1 MADRYLSFATSR
13 PGRFLARR
21 LGLPRP
27 VRLTRYRPGQ
37 PVARGP
43 VVLGGAE
50 GARAGKQLRA
60 VLDSCGARVGESQGR
75 EGGGEQRGE
84 GGGEQ
89 RREGG
94 GERRREGGGER
105 RREGGGE
112 RPGALVFDATGIAD
126 SRQLAE
132 LHAFFHPRVRALAPC
147 GRVLVLG
154 SPPETAA
161 TPGEAAAQRALDG
174 FVRSLGKELRN
185 GSTAQLVLIPPG
197 AEDALESTVRFLLSA
212 RSAYVSG
219 QTLRLAPAGAAAP
232 ADWDR
237 PLAGRTAL
245 VTGAAQGIGAAVA
258 EVLHRD
264 GAHVVCLDVPD
275 KAEALRAAADRLRG
289 TAVALDVTGEDAA
302 RRLVDGLSGPAAEG
316 LDIVV
321 HNAGITRDKTLGRM
335 DAARWQA
342 VIDVNLRAVERL
354 TAGLLPQLR
363 DGGRIV
369 CTSSISGIA
378 GNVGQTNYAAS
389 KAGLIGL
396 VQATARAAETAAR
409 GITVNA
415 VAPGFIETRMTAA
428 LPLFIR
434 QAGRRMNSLSQGGLP
449 VDVAEAVAYL
459 ASPGSGAL
467 NGQVLRVCGQAL
479 LGA

>member
-13 PGRFLARR
+13 PGRFLVRR

-27 VRLTRYRPGQ
+27 VRLTRYQPGQ

-43 VVLGGAE
+43 VVLGHTE
-50 GARAGKQLRA
+50 GARAAKQLRA
-60 VLDSCGARVGESQGR
+60 VLDSCGAQVEDAPAQ
-75 EGGGEQRGE
+75 
-84 GGGEQ
+84 
-89 RREGG
+89 
-94 GERRREGGGER
+94 
-105 RREGGGE
+105 
-112 RPGALVFDATGIAD
+112 RPGALVFDATGIAGTG
-126 SRQLAE
+126 QLAE
-132 LHAFFHPRVRALAPC
+132 LHAFFHPRIRSLAPC
-147 GRVLVLG
+147 GRVVVLG

-161 TPGEAAAQRALDG
+161 TPGQAAAQRALDG
-174 FVRSLGKELRN
+174 FVRSVGKELRE
-185 GSTAQLVLIPPG
+185 GATAQLVLVPSG
-197 AEDALESTVRFLLSA
+197 AEEALESTLRFLLSA

-219 QTLRLAPAGAAAP
+219 QTIRLAPVSGGVSAP

-258 EVLHRD
+258 ETLHRD
-264 GAHVVCLDVPD
+264 GAHVVCLDVPA
-275 KAEALRAAADRLRG
+275 KTAELQALAGRLGG
-289 TAVALDVTGEDAA
+289 TALGLDITDEDVV
-302 RRLVDGLSGPAAEG
+302 RRLLDGLSGPAAEG

-342 VIDVNLRAVERL
+342 VIEVNLRAVERM
-354 TAGLLPQLR
+354 TAGLLPRLR
-363 DGGRIV
+363 EGGRIV

-396 VQATARAAETAAR
+396 VQATARSAEAAGR

-428 LPLFIR
+428 VPLFIR

-459 ASPGSGAL
+459 ASPGSGAV